1 MLKRYL
7 NLAKLIKENKVLVI
21 YGPRRVGKTTVLE
34 DFLKKTSL
42 KYKKDSGDNLK
53 TRVILGSDDFEQI
66 IQYATGYELIAIDEA
81 QLIPNIGM
89 GLKILV
95 DNVPGLKIIATGSA
109 SFALSQQI
117 GEPLTG
123 RKITKNLYPL
133 SQIELAEKY
142 NKFELKEKLEEFLI
156 YGSYPEIVMAKSGA
170 QKIEILEEIT
180 NSYLLRDVLA
190 IERVKSSNVLIKLL
204 KLLAL
209 QIGSEVSLNELA
221 TQVRL
226 DVKTVDRYLDI
237 LEKGFVIKSLS
248 SFSRNL
254 RKELSRKYKYYFYDT
269 GIRNAL
275 ISQYNSLSDRNDA
288 GDLWEN
294 FLLMERLKKQAIA
307 PIYSNNYFW
316 RTYDQKEIDW
326 VEERDGKLFGFEFK
340 WGNKKKKEPLL
351 WRETY
356 KTAEFS
362 VVNRENY
369 LDFVI

>member
-7 NLAKLIKENKVLVI
+7 NLAKLLKEQKVLVI

-34 DFLKKTSL
+34 DFLKQTKL
-42 KYKKDSGDNLK
+42 KYKKDSGDNVK
-53 TRVILGSDDFEQI
+53 TRQILGSDDFDKIAE
-66 IQYATGYELIAIDEA
+66 YAAGYELIAIDEA

-95 DNVPGLKIIATGSA
+95 DNVPGLRIIATGSA

-156 YGSYPEIVMAKSGA
+156 FGSYPECIMAESPVK
-170 QKIEILEEIT
+170 KIEILEEIA
-180 NSYLLRDVLA
+180 NSYLLKDVLA
-190 IERVKSSNVLIKLL
+190 LERVKSSNVLIKLL

-209 QIGSEVSLNELA
+209 QVGSEASLNELA
-221 TQVRL
+221 TQTHL

-237 LEKGFVIKSLS
+237 LEKGFVIKSLV

-254 RKELSRKYKYYFYDT
+254 RKELNRKYKYYFYDN

-275 ISQYNSLSDRNDA
+275 ISQFNPLSDRNDA
-288 GDLWEN
+288 GALWEN
-294 FLLMERLKKQAIA
+294 FLVMERLKKQMIA
-307 PIYSNNYFW
+307 PVYSNNYFW

-326 VEERDGKLFGFEFK
+326 IEERDGKLFGFEFK
-340 WGNKKKKEPLL
+340 WGSKNKKEPKL
-351 WRETY
+351 WKETY
-356 KTAEFS
+356 KEAEFS

-369 LDFVI
+369 LDFII